1 MRLIDIDAVRNAIE
15 EEWDG
20 ACSEYP
26 AQEIIDDTIHAV
38 EQVDPVDA
46 IPLDWIRAYIDH
58 LKAMGVQLALKN
70 AQAVS
75 VMVDK
80 WAMEQNG
87 NATCGPDY
95 CEIGGTHND

>member
-1 MRLIDIDAVRNAIE
+1 LSLIDKEKLIAEYDRVHIGPPGGARKLME
-15 EEWDG
+15 EAEDV
-20 ACSEYP
+20 P
-26 AQEIIDDTIHAV
+26 
-38 EQVDPVDA
+38 A
-46 IPLDWIRAYIDH
+46 IPLDWIRAYISN
-58 LKAMGVQLALKN
+58 LKAMGVQLSLRD

-95 CEIGGTHND
+95 CDINFGGGTKA